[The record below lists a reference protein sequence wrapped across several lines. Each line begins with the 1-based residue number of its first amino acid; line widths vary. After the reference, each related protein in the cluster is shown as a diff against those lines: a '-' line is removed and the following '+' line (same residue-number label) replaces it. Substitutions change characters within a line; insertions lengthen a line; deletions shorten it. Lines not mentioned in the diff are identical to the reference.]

1 MSKHGNFRMDEC
13 AVSESIG
20 FIIIFSIVIAGIGL
34 VSLYGYPM
42 LLQHQIGADERTMEQ
57 TMITLQNDMKLLSY
71 SNVPYKDTAL
81 RVSGGALAVFYN
93 KAETSQDF
101 DFYWYNKTSPLAD
114 KWVKMNCSDFYPGE
128 LRYISDQGTAVISFE
143 NGAVVKRQQDA
154 PGSVMLAEPR
164 WFYDDDTQTLVIFL
178 MALDADRALSLN
190 GIGNLQ
196 MSRLEKPNV
205 YAEDFSTTQPG
216 GSTYVAVVYHADST
230 NDYTTA
236 WTNYFTG
243 SSIKPGGLVDKHGKD
258 YTVANVSQVIIKQYD
273 ITIDNI

>member
-81 RVSGGALAVFYN
+81 RVSGGSLTVYESDDTNQEFN
-93 KAETSQDF
+93 FQWLNGTSWEDLHHDF
-101 DFYWYNKTSPLAD
+101 IDFS
-114 KWVKMNCSDFYPGE
+114 PGE
-128 LRYISDQGTAVISFE
+128 LRYVSDQGTAVISFE
-143 NGAVVKRQQDA
+143 NGAVVRRQQDA
-154 PGSVMLAEPR
+154 SGSVMLAEPR
-164 WFYDDDTQTLVIFL
+164 WFYDDNTKKFVIFL
-178 MALDADRALSLN
+178 TALKTKDNRDLSLN

-196 MSRLEKPNV
+196 MSRLEEPHV
-205 YAEDFSTTQPG
+205 PDDMPVFSVDTKVRIKYTPD
-216 GSTYVAVVYHADST
+216 GS
-230 NDYTTA
+230 NDHSQA
-236 WTNYFTG
+236 WVNYFTG
-243 SSIKPGGLVDKHGKD
+243 SAIIPGGLQEDSGYFVIDD
-258 YTVANVSQVIIKQYD
+258 VSQVIIKQYN

>member
-1 MSKHGNFRMDEC
+1 MDEN

-42 LLQHQIGADERTMEQ
+42 LLKHQINADERTMEQ

-81 RVSGGALAVFYN
+81 RVSGGALSVYEMAD
-93 KAETSQDF
+93 TSQEF
-101 DFYWYNKTSPLAD
+101 DFYWYNKTSPAAN
-114 KWVKMNCSDFYPGE
+114 KWEEFYYDFSPGE

-154 PGSVMLAEPR
+154 QGSVMLAEPR

-178 MALDADRALSLN
+178 MALDADRDLSLN

-196 MSRLEKPNV
+196 MSRLNEPKV
-205 YAEDFSTTQPG
+205 GTMDFSTQPG
-216 GSTYVAVVYHADST
+216 GSTYIAVVYNEDSA
-230 NDYTTA
+230 NDYTQA
-236 WTNYFTG
+236 WTNYLTG
-243 SSIKPGGLVDKHGKD
+243 SSIKPGGLVAKFGKD
-258 YTVANVSQVIIKQYD
+258 YTVTNVTQVIIKQYN
-273 ITIDNI
+273 ITINNI